1 MLGSGDRLAVRTD
14 LCQCN
19 AGYAIFS
26 LNIDD
31 CMGKQQRNVKIL
43 QALDDISLQTAGIG
57 HQLGNGFDFRT
68 FEGHSARHN
77 QTDIA
82 GAEDYYLFTRK
93 KAFHIDETLGCTG
106 GVNAC
111 RTEAGDV

>member
-1 MLGSGDRLAVRTD
+1 
-14 LCQCN
+14 
-19 AGYAIFS
+19 
-26 LNIDD
+26 
-31 CMGKQQRNVKIL
+31 MGKQQWNVKIL
-43 QALDDISLQTAGIG
+43 QALDDISQTAGKSER
-57 HQLGNGFDFRT
+57 DFRT
-68 FEGHSARHN
+68 FEGHSTRHN

-82 GAEDYYLFTRK
+82 GAEDYFLFTRK

>member
-1 MLGSGDRLAVRTD
+1 MSA
-14 LCQCN
+14 
-19 AGYAIFS
+19 F
-26 LNIDD
+26 
-31 CMGKQQRNVKIL
+31 QRH
-43 QALDDISLQTAGIG
+43 AACHDHA
-57 HQLGNGFDFRT
+57 
-68 FEGHSARHN
+68 
-77 QTDIA
+77 DIA